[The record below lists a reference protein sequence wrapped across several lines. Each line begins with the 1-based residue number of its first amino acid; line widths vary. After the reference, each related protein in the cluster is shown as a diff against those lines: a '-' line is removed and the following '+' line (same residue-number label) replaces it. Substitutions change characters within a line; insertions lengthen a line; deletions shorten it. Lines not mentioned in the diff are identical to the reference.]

1 MKNNWTPFIP
11 ITDIFSIPH
20 AIDENTNN
28 RVWKDITMD
37 GKKGGIKGADLIKNN
52 PYLKQNDV
60 GIYWMRIKKRSKKHK
75 TKTWNYIGKSA
86 KFSGNQNAAQI
97 GIAGRVCEHIN
108 KMQNLPHRGEIINAL
123 VKKYLLSK
131 GQNSNKNDIKKFKN
145 KEKEKCDDFIQKL
158 KDKKFPNY
166 QSFRDYLSY
175 KQQQTYHLE
184 SEFKDFF
191 RQHKSAFKNF
201 KTTKKF
207 FQSVEVRFLKLPLQ
221 NYTNSKERPY
231 RKMVL
236 KYQKENK
243 YFSQKEIHKI
253 ENAKDKSLIN
263 EIKLYQSTKLHFEHY
278 VAKAEA
284 TCMGAFKAGV
294 SDVNGLPE
302 FNDNDETKGFVDGFI
317 LSEKL

>member
-60 GIYWMRIKKRSKKHK
+60 GIYWMRIKKTSKKYK

-131 GQNSNKNDIKKFKN
+131 G
-145 KEKEKCDDFIQKL
+145 
-158 KDKKFPNY
+158 
-166 QSFRDYLSY
+166 
-175 KQQQTYHLE
+175 
-184 SEFKDFF
+184 
-191 RQHKSAFKNF
+191 
-201 KTTKKF
+201 
-207 FQSVEVRFLKLPLQ
+207 
-221 NYTNSKERPY
+221 
-231 RKMVL
+231 
-236 KYQKENK
+236 
-243 YFSQKEIHKI
+243 
-253 ENAKDKSLIN
+253 LIMM
-263 EIKLYQSTKLHFEHY
+263 I
-278 VAKAEA
+278 
-284 TCMGAFKAGV
+284 
-294 SDVNGLPE
+294 
-302 FNDNDETKGFVDGFI
+302 
-317 LSEKL
+317 